1 MSPLEQW
8 LIDHRPH
15 YGHTATSAVAP
26 FAMDPKTGKNVRKGP
41 PLTHTELWAAL
52 IADSDYLE
60 PFDFRGQGE
69 PAVTVA
75 GPRSRLGAA
84 HHV

>member
-8 LIDHRPH
+8 LLDHEPTGTFGVGTR
-15 YGHTATSAVAP
+15 AP
-26 FAMDPKTGKNVRKGP
+26 FSLDSATGNNVHKRP
-41 PLTHTELWAAL
+41 PLTHTELWARL

-60 PFDFRGQGE
+60 PFKSAGHGG
-69 PAVTVA
+69 PALTVA
-75 GPRSRLGAA
+75 GTRRRLGAA